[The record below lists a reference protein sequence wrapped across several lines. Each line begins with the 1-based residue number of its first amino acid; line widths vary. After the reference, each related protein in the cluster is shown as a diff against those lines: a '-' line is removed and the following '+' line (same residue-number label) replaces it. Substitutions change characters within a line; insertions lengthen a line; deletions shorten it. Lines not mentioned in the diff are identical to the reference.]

1 ERRFQTVKRPNVR
14 RKRRAV
20 SVLPTF
26 DEPFAGRAE
35 RKARDLSSPPTRA
48 YLRLVKTK
56 ERDMTKF
63 VSVLFITAVLAAS
76 FAPMAY
82 TYAALA

>member
-1 ERRFQTVKRPNVR
+1 
-14 RKRRAV
+14 
-20 SVLPTF
+20 
-26 DEPFAGRAE
+26 
-35 RKARDLSSPPTRA
+35 
-48 YLRLVKTK
+48 
-56 ERDMTKF
+56 MTKF